1 MKIRKLLIK
10 NINSLYGTWE
20 IDFSAP
26 DYVAGLF
33 AITGSTGSGKSTIL
47 DAICL
52 ALFAETPRIGHG
64 DNKEVISRGTNE
76 CLAELTFESGGEN
89 YMATFSY
96 SPIKKGKRAGQ
107 VNDLYAHRLVKNGTE
122 IADKTSAVRK
132 LVEEITGL
140 DRERFTRTVLLA
152 QGKFDAF
159 LNAGDGKAAILEQ
172 ITGTEIY
179 SRISATVKL
188 FYDSAN
194 DELAQLN
201 AACGGIVP
209 LSPEEED
216 FKREQLAELEQTRA
230 EQQKE
235 SLLLSGQLKI
245 AETLERIAADLKK
258 NSAEQLA
265 LQQETEAFQPDSLRL
280 TQGKKTEPARDLY
293 VTLNDLQKANA
304 ETFTELEQLEQ
315 TFPSLKQQAE
325 QAEKTAADTLE
336 QLKQQQLQHSDL
348 LKKINTVRLRDAAIG
363 EIKKQLERLQKN
375 IDKEQALRSTAE
387 NRISAAEEAQKKL
400 EAQHRASEQ
409 YYQDHAA
416 DSVLPEMAAEW
427 ASILRHLMDRRAVAI
442 SLNREREQAEKEVT
456 AAEKSLMA
464 AEAAL
469 KKAEEKCKSPAEL
482 VAELQ
487 KSIAQQESRQSLTE
501 KQHILMRNI
510 RTIKAITDLAAERN
524 RLQKGERCPL
534 CGAKEH
540 PFADDPDVIPTMDQN
555 EKDLAEVSA
564 KLELLNSLE
573 QQLHQAESARFT
585 ADAEREKAAAAREIA
600 QNTLT
605 HAIAGRDE
613 KTLLFEDE
621 VRAGKA
627 QWNELKNILKT
638 AGFDLPEKA
647 DSLPDAIQ
655 ERINRY
661 REAEKSLQEFS
672 GKQAEIQAERTSAE
686 QEKQGAAQRLSEA
699 ESEQLS
705 LRKELESL
713 SQERSALLGDRD
725 PDSEQTLAEKVL
737 KTAEDLR
744 VRTEKEAVRTAGEWN
759 NAQSRQKELQGEAG
773 KRSLA
778 INETKDLLNEICK
791 QIGIAPEDLKESLLA
806 PAELARLSAKEAD
819 LAARKNNLDAELKK
833 LTEEQKNFASQ
844 RNTEQDTATLGEA
857 LRQKN
862 EEQNRL
868 SGTIGALRQELD
880 LNSENRKRLAE
891 KEAELEMQKKKA
903 ALWGRLHNLIGKGN
917 QFQRV
922 AQGITLD
929 NLLTLANSELRSLYN
944 RYELIRSEKEQLGID
959 VIDHEQG
966 DEIRTCANLSGGE
979 RFVVSLALA
988 LGLSRMAGEK
998 IRIDS
1003 FFLDEGFGTLD
1014 SESLQI
1020 VMHALSKLHSGGKL
1034 VGVISHVSNLADEI
1048 PCIISVT
1055 KNGGGKSTLSGPGV
1069 TEK

>member
-1 MKIRKLLIK
+1 M
-10 NINSLYGTWE
+10 
-20 IDFSAP
+20 
-26 DYVAGLF
+26 
-33 AITGSTGSGKSTIL
+33 
-47 DAICL
+47 
-52 ALFAETPRIGHG
+52 
-64 DNKEVISRGTNE
+64 
-76 CLAELTFESGGEN
+76 
-89 YMATFSY
+89 
-96 SPIKKGKRAGQ
+96 
-107 VNDLYAHRLVKNGTE
+107 
-122 IADKTSAVRK
+122 
-132 LVEEITGL
+132 
-140 DRERFTRTVLLA
+140 
-152 QGKFDAF
+152 
-159 LNAGDGKAAILEQ
+159 
-172 ITGTEIY
+172 
-179 SRISATVKL
+179 
-188 FYDSAN
+188 
-194 DELAQLN
+194 
-201 AACGGIVP
+201 
-209 LSPEEED
+209 
-216 FKREQLAELEQTRA
+216 
-230 EQQKE
+230 
-235 SLLLSGQLKI
+235 
-245 AETLERIAADLKK
+245 
-258 NSAEQLA
+258 
-265 LQQETEAFQPDSLRL
+265 
-280 TQGKKTEPARDLY
+280 
-293 VTLNDLQKANA
+293 
-304 ETFTELEQLEQ
+304 
-315 TFPSLKQQAE
+315 
-325 QAEKTAADTLE
+325 
-336 QLKQQQLQHSDL
+336 
-348 LKKINTVRLRDAAIG
+348 
-363 EIKKQLERLQKN
+363 
-375 IDKEQALRSTAE
+375 
-387 NRISAAEEAQKKL
+387 
-400 EAQHRASEQ
+400 
-409 YYQDHAA
+409 
-416 DSVLPEMAAEW
+416 
-427 ASILRHLMDRRAVAI
+427 
-442 SLNREREQAEKEVT
+442 
-456 AAEKSLMA
+456 
-464 AEAAL
+464 
-469 KKAEEKCKSPAEL
+469 
-482 VAELQ
+482 
-487 KSIAQQESRQSLTE
+487 
-501 KQHILMRNI
+501 
-510 RTIKAITDLAAERN
+510 
-524 RLQKGERCPL
+524 
-534 CGAKEH
+534 
-540 PFADDPDVIPTMDQN
+540 
-555 EKDLAEVSA
+555 
-564 KLELLNSLE
+564 E
-573 QQLHQAESARFT
+573 QQLHHAESARFT

-686 QEKQGAAQRLSEA
+686 QEKQGAEQRLSEA
-699 ESEQLS
+699 ETEQLS

-713 SQERSALLGDRD
+713 SLERFSLLGDRD
-725 PDSEQTLAEKVL
+725 PDSEQALAEKVL

-744 VRTEKEAVRTAGEWN
+744 VRTEKDAVRTAGEWN

-791 QIGIAPEDLKESLLA
+791 QIGIAPEDLAKSLLA

-833 LTEEQKNFASQ
+833 LTEEQKNFAAQ